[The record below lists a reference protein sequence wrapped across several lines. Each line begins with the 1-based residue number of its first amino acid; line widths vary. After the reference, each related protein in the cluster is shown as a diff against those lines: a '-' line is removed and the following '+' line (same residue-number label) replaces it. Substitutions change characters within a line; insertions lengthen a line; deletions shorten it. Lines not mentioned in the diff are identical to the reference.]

1 MKLKNTVMALALILS
16 LALPVCAVGAE
27 NVAVEVGTSDLGATV
42 PLCTYWY
49 AEEENQGIT
58 PVMAVTNNDFTPIV
72 VSDVRLAGGEAV
84 IPGIPCTLMQSGQA
98 DFTLTKNPDA
108 NAMPKRAAKYAVIFT
123 ISKLGG

>member
-27 NVAVEVGTSDLGATV
+27 NVVVEVGTSDLGATV

-58 PVMAVTNNDFTPIV
+58 PVMAIANNGFTPIV
-72 VSDVRLAGGEAV
+72 VSDAKLSGGEAV
-84 IPGIPCTLMQSGQA
+84 IPGIPCTLMQTGQA
-98 DFTLTKNPDA
+98 DFALTENPDA
-108 NAMPKRAAKYAVIFT
+108 NAMPKRAAKYTVIFT